1 LDGIEAQV
9 QLDKTL
15 YDKVNLFITAASVK
29 SVNFTRSKTMSE
41 KVALGIDIAK
51 EKYDVYLEV
60 GGKAKKKRFANS
72 PDGYAQLSVWL
83 KHLGVEHVHACMEAT
98 GTYGEAL
105 AEYLYGLEHTVSVV
119 NPARIK
125 GYAQSQMKRHKTDE
139 LDAEVIWHFCKT
151 QAPEAWEPPKPEI
164 KALRGLVRR
173 LDDLVVMR
181 TQETNRLQSG
191 ALTDAVRTSIEQM
204 LAYLEQQI
212 TDLERQIEEHI
223 DQNSDLKH
231 QIELIISIR
240 GLGKRTAI
248 KLVAEFMNIA
258 GYADARSLAASV
270 GVTPSQHK
278 SGSSVNSTTRIS
290 KVGNAALR
298 GAMWWPAV
306 SAMRY
311 NPVIREFAARL
322 RKAKKHNFAII
333 IAVIRKLLHLVY
345 GVIKNDKP
353 FDPNWIAQKA

>member
-1 LDGIEAQV
+1 
-9 QLDKTL
+9 
-15 YDKVNLFITAASVK
+15 
-29 SVNFTRSKTMSE
+29 
-41 KVALGIDIAK
+41 
-51 EKYDVYLEV
+51 
-60 GGKAKKKRFANS
+60 
-72 PDGYAQLSVWL
+72 
-83 KHLGVEHVHACMEAT
+83 
-98 GTYGEAL
+98 
-105 AEYLYGLEHTVSVV
+105 
-119 NPARIK
+119 
-125 GYAQSQMKRHKTDE
+125 MKRHKTDE

-164 KALRGLVRR
+164 KALRGLIRR
-173 LDDLVVMR
+173 LDDLIAMR

-191 ALTDAVRTSIEQM
+191 ALTGAVQASVEQM
-204 LAYLEQQI
+204 LTYLEQQI
-212 TDLERQIEEHI
+212 TELQRKIDEHI
-223 DQNSDLKH
+223 DQHPDLKH
-231 QIELIISIR
+231 QIELITSII

-248 KLVAEFMNIA
+248 KLVAEFMDIA

-298 GAMWWPAV
+298 GAMWWPAI

-311 NPVIREFAARL
+311 NPVIREFAAKL

-345 GVIKNDKP
+345 GVIKNNKP
-353 FDPNWIAQKA
+353 FDPNWTAQKA